1 MFHGK
6 NDVCHFRAYCPQT
19 GSKITL
25 TASRHQLHLKTD
37 MSYPVIEEYSQ
48 EYFEPKIGRKS
59 YRKIIQN
66 IFFRFEVRLL
76 QYCYICYV
84 IYGFII

>member
-1 MFHGK
+1 MFDGK

-25 TASRHQLHLKTD
+25 TPSRHQLHLKTD

-48 EYFEPKIGRKS
+48 EYFEPKIGRKIGIS
-59 YRKIIQN
+59 SLCKK
-66 IFFRFEVRLL
+66 
-76 QYCYICYV
+76 QYCLERV
-84 IYGFII
+84 